1 MFILFSV
8 ITILF
13 ILIASAAY
21 AGFRAA
27 PWVPTWGKDFDRV
40 VRLADLKSGEIVYE
54 LGAGEGRLLLQF
66 AHTPAAEITGFEISL
81 VPYAIAWLRV
91 RRLRPRVS
99 VRFKDFSRLI
109 LAKRMSSSAFLPRQ
123 QCVSSNL
130 SLPPNVSLGRASFHT
145 PFRFPAG
152 HLTSWISRSQMQ
164 WQFTATSLV
173 ALDHGEGRGT
183 LVSSNQPAPS
193 LTNMTDQQPDPI
205 AIVRQLLAEAKASI
219 QSAEQIFG

>member
-40 VRLADLKSGEIVYE
+40 VRLANLQAGEVAYE

-66 AHTPAAEITGFEISL
+66 ARTPAAKVTGFEISL

-91 RRLRPRVS
+91 RRLRPRVT
-99 VRFKDFSRLI
+99 VRFQDFFKTDFSQANVIFCFLTPPAMRKLQLKFAAECKPGTRI
-109 LAKRMSSSAFLPRQ
+109 ISYAFSIPGWTPD
-123 QCVSSNL
+123 VMDK
-130 SLPPNVSLGRASFHT
+130 PKPNAMAIYRYIIGRA
-145 PFRFPAG
+145 
-152 HLTSWISRSQMQ
+152 
-164 WQFTATSLV
+164 
-173 ALDHGEGRGT
+173 
-183 LVSSNQPAPS
+183 
-193 LTNMTDQQPDPI
+193 
-205 AIVRQLLAEAKASI
+205 
-219 QSAEQIFG
+219 

>member
-99 VRFKDFSRLI
+99 VRFKDFFKIDFSQANVIFCFLTPPAMRKLQLKFAAECKPGTRI
-109 LAKRMSSSAFLPRQ
+109 ISYAFSIPGWTPD
-123 QCVSSNL
+123 VMDK
-130 SLPPNVSLGRASFHT
+130 PKPNAMAIYRYIIGRA
-145 PFRFPAG
+145 
-152 HLTSWISRSQMQ
+152 
-164 WQFTATSLV
+164 
-173 ALDHGEGRGT
+173 
-183 LVSSNQPAPS
+183 
-193 LTNMTDQQPDPI
+193 
-205 AIVRQLLAEAKASI
+205 
-219 QSAEQIFG
+219 